1 MNVDF
6 VMLEGRL
13 SIHRTPFVVPDRSL
27 VRPGVRLVRVSAPD
41 READGPFV
49 ASDASF
55 ALPVGVQSIRVA

>member
-1 MNVDF
+1 
-6 VMLEGRL
+6 MLDRRF
-13 SIHRTPFVVPDRSL
+13 SIKHSLFVVPDRSL

-55 ALPVGVQSIRVA
+55 ALPVGALPIRVA